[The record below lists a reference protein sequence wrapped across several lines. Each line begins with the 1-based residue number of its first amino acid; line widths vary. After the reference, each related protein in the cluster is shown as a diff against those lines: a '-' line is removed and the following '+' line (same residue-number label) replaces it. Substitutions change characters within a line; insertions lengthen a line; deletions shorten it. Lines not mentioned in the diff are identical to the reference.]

1 MVGLCH
7 DDHTAP
13 DLYWLL
19 NPSTG
24 FYVLKSPKSGV
35 IGAHTEGHQRLLD
48 RSGLSCLSLCHP

>member
-35 IGAHTEGHQRLLD
+35 IGG
-48 RSGLSCLSLCHP
+48 PY